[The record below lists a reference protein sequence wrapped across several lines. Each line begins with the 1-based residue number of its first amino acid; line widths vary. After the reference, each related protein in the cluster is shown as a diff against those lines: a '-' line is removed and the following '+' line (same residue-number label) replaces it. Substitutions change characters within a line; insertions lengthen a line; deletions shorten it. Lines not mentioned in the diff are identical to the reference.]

1 MRRLFILLAVAFMLA
16 ATIRVDALLAIPA
29 SQDTDGDGLPDV
41 QEDTNGNG
49 ILDTGETNPY
59 NVDTDGGGESDGTEV
74 AAKRNPLDQ
83 TDDLTF
89 DADSDGWVNG
99 IELLHST
106 DPKKTDTDG
115 DLHSFLVLF
124 IVFIAPNGAEA
135 GFARG

>member
-59 NVDTDGGGESDGTEV
+59 NVDTDGGGESNASNV
-74 AAKRNPLDQ
+74 IF
-83 TDDLTF
+83 LTGVPIL
-89 DADSDGWVNG
+89 ANVC
-99 IELLHST
+99 ST
-106 DPKKTDTDG
+106 
-115 DLHSFLVLF
+115 
-124 IVFIAPNGAEA
+124 IARAWP
-135 GFARG
+135 